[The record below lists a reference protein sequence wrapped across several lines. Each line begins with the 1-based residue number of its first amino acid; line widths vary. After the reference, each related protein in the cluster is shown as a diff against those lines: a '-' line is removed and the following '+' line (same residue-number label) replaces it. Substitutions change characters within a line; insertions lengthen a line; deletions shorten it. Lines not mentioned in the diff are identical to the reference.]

1 MIYEREEHRVAQ
13 RLLVED
19 CARTFGCVPWHLS
32 TLRPIDAWLVRAKA
46 VVGTLEVKCRDAN
59 QFTYPTCWVEV
70 RKVDAL
76 LRLTPDERRAVFAV
90 RWNDATGWVR
100 AVVAATFPQRRVSL
114 NVPRDAGDVNDLIY
128 DVPTHLFLPLPVRGR
143 VVVAA
148 DDWSLT

>member
-1 MIYEREEHRVAQ
+1 M
-13 RLLVED
+13 
-19 CARTFGCVPWHLS
+19 
-32 TLRPIDAWLVRAKA
+32 RAKA
-46 VVGTLEVKCRDAN
+46 VVGTLEVKRRNAN

-100 AVVAATFPQRRVSL
+100 AVVAQTFPVRRVSL
-114 NVPRDAGDVNDLIY
+114 NAPRDEGDVDDPVY
-128 DVPTHLFLPLPVRGR
+128 DVPTDVFLPLPVRER
-143 VVVAA
+143 VVVAT